1 MGDLEKLGGP
11 LGWRALPI
19 ANVWLRHWA
28 LVKKKNA
35 TVSSSNCPTAPAD
48 PFRNFHMSW
57 PGQRVGLLACPIFS
71 GTGG

>member
-28 LVKKKNA
+28 LVKKMQRF
-35 TVSSSNCPTAPAD
+35 PHRTAPLRQQI
-48 PFRNFHMSW
+48 P
-57 PGQRVGLLACPIFS
+57 S
-71 GTGG
+71 GTSTCPGLVSALVF